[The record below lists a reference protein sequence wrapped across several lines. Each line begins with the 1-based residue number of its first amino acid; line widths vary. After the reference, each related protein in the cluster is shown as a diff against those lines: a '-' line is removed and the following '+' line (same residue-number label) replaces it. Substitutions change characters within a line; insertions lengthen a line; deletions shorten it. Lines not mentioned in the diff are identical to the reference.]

1 MFWIDEKMIIKKI
14 VLKTIGLIQVSIG
27 GLSACFG
34 YILFDDFFDLQ
45 TILGL
50 SSGEIGFYLWILTT
64 FGILSTI
71 SGLLLLYEK

>member
-1 MFWIDEKMIIKKI
+1 MIMKKI
-14 VLKTIGLIQVSIG
+14 ALKTIGLLQVLIG

-34 YILFDDFFDLQ
+34 YILFNDFFNLQ
-45 TILGL
+45 VFLGL

-71 SGLLLLYEK
+71 SGLLLFYEK